1 MTAVERTLFG
11 TDGVRGVANRYPMTP
26 EVALQLGKAV
36 AHVFRNGRSPHV
48 VVGKDTRLSGYLFEN
63 AITAGLLAAGATVY
77 LVGPLPTPAVAHLT
91 RSFAADAGIMITAS
105 HNPAEHNGIK
115 IFDSQGFKL
124 ADEKEQ
130 EIERIALETIA
141 KHGRDERDEP
151 IGKARRI
158 DDAKGRYIEFAKAT
172 ISNTSLKGFRVV
184 LDCANGA
191 AYSVTPTILRELGA
205 HVIALNASPDGL
217 NINRECGALH
227 PAVIR
232 AAVKEHRADIG
243 IALDGDADRVVMVD
257 EQGNDVDG
265 DHLLAIA
272 ALELHQQGRLNH
284 ETVVA
289 THYTNKGFDEAMARA
304 SISVVRVENGDRH
317 VIEEMRAHGYNLGG
331 EQSGHLVFFDHTTT
345 GDGTI
350 SALQILRIMKETGK
364 PLSEL
369 ARCMASWPQVV
380 KNIHIREKRPFAELH
395 KVKSAMEHAAK
406 LLGDD
411 GRLLVRYSG
420 TEQKVRIMVEGK
432 ESNLVHEVAEKISA
446 AFQEEAGG

>member
-1 MTAVERTLFG
+1 
-11 TDGVRGVANRYPMTP
+11 
-26 EVALQLGKAV
+26 
-36 AHVFRNGRSPHV
+36 
-48 VVGKDTRLSGYLFEN
+48 
-63 AITAGLLAAGATVY
+63 
-77 LVGPLPTPAVAHLT
+77 
-91 RSFAADAGIMITAS
+91 
-105 HNPAEHNGIK
+105 
-115 IFDSQGFKL
+115 
-124 ADEKEQ
+124 
-130 EIERIALETIA
+130 
-141 KHGRDERDEP
+141 
-151 IGKARRI
+151 
-158 DDAKGRYIEFAKAT
+158 
-172 ISNTSLKGFRVV
+172 
-184 LDCANGA
+184 
-191 AYSVTPTILRELGA
+191 
-205 HVIALNASPDGL
+205 
-217 NINRECGALH
+217 
-227 PAVIR
+227 
-232 AAVKEHRADIG
+232 
-243 IALDGDADRVVMVD
+243 
-257 EQGNDVDG
+257 
-265 DHLLAIA
+265 
-272 ALELHQQGRLNH
+272 
-284 ETVVA
+284 
-289 THYTNKGFDEAMARA
+289 MARA
-304 SISVVRVENGDRH
+304 GIKVVRVENGDRH